1 MFDTTCTCPYLSGSL
16 NLNKMLGIHYNICNL
31 QTIACSYCLQ
41 IYPKGGIKTITTCML
56 TIIKTSNLTF
66 KNLFNWVFFP
76 FFHQPNIELNLF
88 LRSANPKGYK
98 TTG

>member
-1 MFDTTCTCPYLSGSL
+1 
-16 NLNKMLGIHYNICNL
+16 
-31 QTIACSYCLQ
+31 
-41 IYPKGGIKTITTCML
+41 ML

-88 LRSANPKGYK
+88 LRSANAKGYK